1 MGWKRSKNCERD
13 SDSEQAESEIC
24 ELRGCVAVWTGNSP
38 VNLILKLQQQPLQRD
53 LVLLWGYSLEESF
66 LLALCV
72 VRWLVML
79 TVTAVELGLI
89 VAFSLAV

>member
-13 SDSEQAESEIC
+13 SDSEQGESEIC